1 MKEYDKNKESLNL
14 SYWDINNLSGW
25 AMSQKLPVNGMV
37 FKWVKETSRFNEDLI
52 KSYNEDSDIGYFLE
66 VNLEKLV
73 NLRNKLPFLPERMK
87 IAKVEKLVANF
98 HDKKNML

>member
-1 MKEYDKNKESLNL
+1 
-14 SYWDINNLSGW
+14 
-25 AMSQKLPVNGMV
+25 MV
-37 FKWVKETSRFNEDLI
+37 FKWVKETSRFNEDFI

-73 NLRNKLPFLPERMK
+73 NLRNELPFLPERMK

-98 HDKKNML
+98 HDKKKYVIDIRNLKQSLNHGLVLRKCIKSLNSIKKLG